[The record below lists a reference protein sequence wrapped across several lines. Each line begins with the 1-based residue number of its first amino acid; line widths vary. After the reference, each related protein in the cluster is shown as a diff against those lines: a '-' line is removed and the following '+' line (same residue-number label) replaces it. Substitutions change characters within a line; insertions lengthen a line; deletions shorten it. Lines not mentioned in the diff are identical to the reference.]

1 MSCREVNMLTKKQ
14 RELLLF
20 LEERISQSGVTPS
33 FEEMKKK
40 VGLKSKSGIHRLI
53 SALEDRGFIK
63 KLPFKARAIEILKVP
78 NIKQKSS
85 DESIKAMSDHV
96 VELPL
101 VGRIAAGLPIEAIE
115 ASENSFYVPKVLTR
129 GSDSFVLEVRGDSMI
144 DAGINDGD
152 FAIIKKQTTANNG
165 DITVALTNENEATL
179 KRFRK
184 RGDTI
189 ALEAANKAF
198 ETRIY
203 SAGQISIQ
211 GILIGLIRQY

>member
-1 MSCREVNMLTKKQ
+1 MLTKKQ
-14 RELLLF
+14 HELLLF
-20 LEERISQSGVTPS
+20 LEEKIAKSGVTPS
-33 FEEMKKK
+33 FEEMKNK

-63 KLPFKARAIEILKVP
+63 KLPFKARAIEILKSP
-78 NIKQKSS
+78 NIRSKSI
-85 DESIKAMSDHV
+85 DKKDDTLDKHI
-96 VELPL
+96 VELPV

-115 ASENSFYVPKVLTR
+115 AGENSLFVSRFLTK
-129 GSDSFVLEVRGDSMI
+129 GSDSFILEIKGESMI

-152 FAIIKKQTTANNG
+152 FAIIKKQSSANNG
-165 DITVALTNENEATL
+165 DIVVALTDENEATL

-189 ALEAANKAF
+189 ALEAANELF

>member
-1 MSCREVNMLTKKQ
+1 MEAIMLTKKQ
-14 RELLLF
+14 HELLVF
-20 LEERISQSGVTPS
+20 LEERISLTGITPS

-63 KLPFKARAIEILKVP
+63 KLPFKARAIEILKLP
-78 NIKQKSS
+78 NIKPQSFNN
-85 DESIKAMSDHV
+85 KANEVDKNI
-96 VELPL
+96 VELPIA
-101 VGRIAAGLPIEAIE
+101 GRIAAGLPIEAIE
-115 ASENSFYVPKVLTR
+115 SGENSFYVPRVLTK
-129 GSDSFVLEVRGDSMI
+129 GADSFILEVRGDSMI
-144 DAGINDGD
+144 GAGINDGD

-165 DITVALTNENEATL
+165 DIAVALTNENEATL

-189 ALEAANKAF
+189 ALEAANELF

-203 SAGQISIQ
+203 SSGQITIQ
-211 GILIGLIRQY
+211 GIMIC

>member
-1 MSCREVNMLTKKQ
+1 MLTRKQ
-14 RELLLF
+14 RELLMF
-20 LEERISQSGVTPS
+20 LEERISRSGVTPS
-33 FEEMKKK
+33 FEEMKDK

-63 KLPFKARAIEILKVP
+63 KLPFKARAIEILKLP
-78 NIKQKSS
+78 NIKQRPL
-85 DESIKAMSDHV
+85 DEKTEIIDNQV
-96 VELPL
+96 VELPI

-115 ASENSFYVPKVLTR
+115 SGENTFYVPKVLAK
-129 GSDSFVLEVRGDSMI
+129 GSDSFILEVKGDSMI

-152 FAIIKKQTTANNG
+152 FAIIKKQNTANNG
-165 DITVALTNENEATL
+165 DIAVALINENEATL

-189 ALEAANKAF
+189 ALEAANELF

-203 SAGQISIQ
+203 SAGQINIQ
-211 GILIGLIRQY
+211 GILIGLIRRY

>member
-1 MSCREVNMLTKKQ
+1 MLTKKQ

-20 LEERISQSGVTPS
+20 LEDRISQTGITPS
-33 FEEMKKK
+33 FEEMMKK
-40 VGLKSKSGIHRLI
+40 VRLKSKSGIHRLI
-53 SALEDRGFIK
+53 SALEERGFIK
-63 KLPFKARAIEILKVP
+63 KLPFKARAIEILKLP
-78 NIKQKSS
+78 NIKKRPSN
-85 DESIKAMSDHV
+85 DRVKTINTHV

-115 ASENSFYVPKVLTR
+115 AGEDSLYVPKVLTR
-129 GSDSFVLEVRGDSMI
+129 GSDSFVLEIKGESMI

-152 FAIIKKQTTANNG
+152 LVIIKKQSTANNG
-165 DITVALTNENEATL
+165 DIAVALTNENEATL

-189 ALEAANKAF
+189 ALEAANEAF

>member
-1 MSCREVNMLTKKQ
+1 MLTKKQ
-14 RELLLF
+14 HELLLF
-20 LEERISQSGVTPS
+20 LEEKIAQSGVTPS
-33 FEEMKKK
+33 FEEMKNK

-63 KLPFKARAIEILKVP
+63 KLPFKARAIEILKLP
-78 NIKQKSS
+78 NIRSKSS
-85 DESIKAMSDHV
+85 DNKIDTLDKHI
-96 VELPL
+96 VELPV

-115 ASENSFYVPKVLTR
+115 EGESSLFVSKFLTK
-129 GSDSFVLEVRGDSMI
+129 GSDSFILEIKGDSMI

-152 FAIIKKQTTANNG
+152 FAIIKKQSSANNG
-165 DITVALTNENEATL
+165 EIVVALTDENEATL

-189 ALEAANKAF
+189 ALEAANELF

-203 SAGQISIQ
+203 SAGQVSIQ

>member
-1 MSCREVNMLTKKQ
+1 MLTKKQ
-14 RELLLF
+14 HELLLF

-33 FEEMKKK
+33 FEEMKNK

-63 KLPFKARAIEILKVP
+63 KLPFKARAIEILKSP
-78 NIKQKSS
+78 NIKSKP
-85 DESIKAMSDHV
+85 SDHKPDTLDKQV
-96 VELPL
+96 VELPV

-115 ASENSFYVPKVLTR
+115 SGENSLFVSRFLTK
-129 GSDSFVLEVRGDSMI
+129 GSDSFILEIKGESMI

-152 FAIIKKQTTANNG
+152 FAIIKKQSTANNG
-165 DITVALTNENEATL
+165 EIVVALTDENEATL

-189 ALEAANKAF
+189 ALEAANELF

>member
-1 MSCREVNMLTKKQ
+1 MLTRKQ
-14 RELLLF
+14 QELLFF
-20 LEERISQSGVTPS
+20 LDERISQSGVTPS
-33 FEEMKKK
+33 FEEMKVK

-63 KLPFKARAIEILKVP
+63 KLPFKARAIEILKLP
-78 NIKQKSS
+78 SIKQKPS
-85 DESIKAMSDHV
+85 DEKIEIMDNQV
-96 VELPL
+96 VELPI

-115 ASENSFYVPKVLTR
+115 SGENTFYVPKVLAK
-129 GSDSFVLEVRGDSMI
+129 GSDSFILEVKGDSMI

-152 FAIIKKQTTANNG
+152 FAIIKKQNTANNG
-165 DITVALTNENEATL
+165 DIAVALTNENEATL

-189 ALEAANKAF
+189 ALEAANELF

-203 SAGQISIQ
+203 SAGQINIQ
-211 GILIGLIRQY
+211 GILIGLIRRY

>member
-1 MSCREVNMLTKKQ
+1 MLTKKQ
-14 RELLLF
+14 HELLLF

-33 FEEMKKK
+33 FEEMKNK

-63 KLPFKARAIEILKVP
+63 KLPFKARAIEILKSP
-78 NIKQKSS
+78 NIKSNSS
-85 DESIKAMSDHV
+85 DFKPDTLDKQV
-96 VELPL
+96 VELPV

-115 ASENSFYVPKVLTR
+115 AGENSLFVSKFLTK
-129 GSDSFVLEVRGDSMI
+129 GSDSFILEIKGESMI

-152 FAIIKKQTTANNG
+152 FAIIKKQSTANNG
-165 DITVALTNENEATL
+165 EIVVALTDENEATL

-189 ALEAANKAF
+189 ALEAANELF

>member
-1 MSCREVNMLTKKQ
+1 MLTKKQ
-14 RELLLF
+14 HELLLF
-20 LEERISQSGVTPS
+20 LEERISLSGITPS

-53 SALEDRGFIK
+53 SGLEERGFIK
-63 KLPFKARAIEILKVP
+63 KLPFKARAIEVLKSS
-78 NIKQKSS
+78 NTKQKLS
-85 DESIKAMSDHV
+85 DEKITTSNDHI
-96 VELPL
+96 VELPI
-101 VGRIAAGLPIEAIE
+101 VGKIAAGLPIEAIE
-115 ASENSFYVPKVLTR
+115 SGENCLCVPKMLTR
-129 GSDSFVLEVRGDSMI
+129 GSDSFVLEIKGDSMI

-165 DITVALTNENEATL
+165 DIAVALTSENEATL

-189 ALEAANKAF
+189 ALEAANEAF

-203 SAGQISIQ
+203 SAGQINIQ

>member
-1 MSCREVNMLTKKQ
+1 MLTRKQ
-14 RELLLF
+14 KELLLF
-20 LEERISQSGVTPS
+20 LDERISQSGVTPS
-33 FEEMKKK
+33 FEEMKVK

-63 KLPFKARAIEILKVP
+63 KLPFKARAIEILKLP
-78 NIKQKSS
+78 DIKRRPL
-85 DESIKAMSDHV
+85 DEKTETIDNHV
-96 VELPL
+96 VELPI

-115 ASENSFYVPKVLTR
+115 SGESTFYVPKVLAK
-129 GSDSFVLEVRGDSMI
+129 GSDSFILEVKGDSMI

-152 FAIIKKQTTANNG
+152 FAIIKKQNTANNG
-165 DITVALTNENEATL
+165 DIAVALTNENEATL

-189 ALEAANKAF
+189 ALEAANESF

-203 SAGQISIQ
+203 SAGQINIQ

>member
-1 MSCREVNMLTKKQ
+1 MLTKKQ
-14 RELLLF
+14 RELLMF

-33 FEEMKKK
+33 FEEMKDR

-63 KLPFKARAIEILKVP
+63 KLPFKARAIEILKLP
-78 NIKQKSS
+78 NIKQRPL
-85 DESIKAMSDHV
+85 DEKTEIIDNQV
-96 VELPL
+96 VELPI

-115 ASENSFYVPKVLTR
+115 SGENTFYVPKVLAK
-129 GSDSFVLEVRGDSMI
+129 GSDSFILEVKGDSMI

-152 FAIIKKQTTANNG
+152 FAIIKKQNTANNG
-165 DITVALTNENEATL
+165 DIAVALTNENEATL

-189 ALEAANKAF
+189 ALEAANELF

-203 SAGQISIQ
+203 SAGQINIQ
-211 GILIGLIRQY
+211 GILIGLIRRY

>member
-1 MSCREVNMLTKKQ
+1 MLTKKQ
-14 RELLLF
+14 HELLIF
-20 LEERISQSGVTPS
+20 LEERIAHSGVTPS

-63 KLPFKARAIEILKVP
+63 KLPFKARAIEIIKSP
-78 NIKQKSS
+78 NTKSKSS
-85 DESIKAMSDHV
+85 GHNPDTLDKQV
-96 VELPL
+96 VELPV

-115 ASENSFYVPKVLTR
+115 AGENSLFVSRFLTR
-129 GSDSFVLEVRGDSMI
+129 GSDSFILEIKGESMI

-152 FAIIKKQTTANNG
+152 FAIIKKQSIANNG
-165 DITVALTNENEATL
+165 EIVVALTDENEATL

-189 ALEAANKAF
+189 ALEAANELF

>member
-1 MSCREVNMLTKKQ
+1 MLTKKQ
-14 RELLLF
+14 CELLLF
-20 LEERISQSGVTPS
+20 LEKRIALSGVTPS
-33 FEEMKKK
+33 FEEMKNK

-53 SALEDRGFIK
+53 SALEDRGFIR
-63 KLPFKARAIEILKVP
+63 KLPFKARAIEILKLP
-78 NIKQKSS
+78 NIRSKSS
-85 DESIKAMSDHV
+85 DNKNDKLDNHI
-96 VELPL
+96 VELP
-101 VGRIAAGLPIEAIE
+101 VIGRIAAGLPIEAIE
-115 ASENSFYVPKVLTR
+115 TGESSLFVSKFLTK
-129 GSDSFVLEVRGDSMI
+129 GSDSFILEIKGESMI

-152 FAIIKKQTTANNG
+152 YAIIKKQSSANNG
-165 DITVALTNENEATL
+165 EIVVALTDENEATL

-189 ALEAANKAF
+189 ALEAANELF

>member
-1 MSCREVNMLTKKQ
+1 MEAIMLTKKQ
-14 RELLLF
+14 HELLVF
-20 LEERISQSGVTPS
+20 LEERISLTGVTPS

-63 KLPFKARAIEILKVP
+63 KLPFKARAIEILKLP
-78 NIKQKSS
+78 NIKPQSFNN
-85 DESIKAMSDHV
+85 KANEVDKNI
-96 VELPL
+96 VELPIA
-101 VGRIAAGLPIEAIE
+101 GRIAAGLPIEAIE
-115 ASENSFYVPKVLTR
+115 SGENSFYVPRVLTK
-129 GSDSFVLEVRGDSMI
+129 GADSFILEVRGDSMI
-144 DAGINDGD
+144 GAGINDGD

-165 DITVALTNENEATL
+165 DIAVALTNENEATL

-189 ALEAANKAF
+189 ALEAANEAY

-211 GILIGLIRQY
+211 GILIGLIRKY

>member
-1 MSCREVNMLTKKQ
+1 MLTRKQ
-14 RELLLF
+14 HELLLL

-33 FEEMKKK
+33 FEEMKNK

-53 SALEDRGFIK
+53 SALEDRGFIR
-63 KLPFKARAIEILKVP
+63 KLPFKARAIEILKSP
-78 NIKQKSS
+78 NVNQKSL
-85 DESIKAMSDHV
+85 DKKTTTIDNQV
-96 VELPL
+96 VEIPI

-115 ASENSFYVPKVLTR
+115 SGENTFYVPKVLTK
-129 GSDSFVLEVRGDSMI
+129 GSDSFILEIKGDSMV

-152 FAIIKKQTTANNG
+152 FAIIKKQNTANNG
-165 DITVALTNENEATL
+165 DIAVALTTENEATL

-189 ALEAANKAF
+189 ALEAANESF

>member
-1 MSCREVNMLTKKQ
+1 MLTKKQ
-14 RELLLF
+14 HELLLF
-20 LEERISQSGVTPS
+20 LEERISHTGVTPS
-33 FEEMKKK
+33 FEEMMKK

-53 SALEDRGFIK
+53 SALEERGFIK
-63 KLPFKARAIEILKVP
+63 KLPFKARAIEILKLP
-78 NIKQKSS
+78 NIKKRPS
-85 DESIKAMSDHV
+85 DDRVKTINDHI

-115 ASENSFYVPKVLTR
+115 ASENTLYVPKVLTR
-129 GSDSFVLEVRGDSMI
+129 GSDSFVLEVKGESMI

-152 FAIIKKQTTANNG
+152 LAIIKKQSTANNG
-165 DITVALTNENEATL
+165 DIAVALTDENEATL

-189 ALEAANKAF
+189 ALEAANEAF

-211 GILIGLIRQY
+211 GVLIGLIRQY

>member
-1 MSCREVNMLTKKQ
+1 MLTKKQ
-14 RELLLF
+14 HELLLF
-20 LEERISQSGVTPS
+20 LEEKIAQSGVTPS
-33 FEEMKKK
+33 FEEMKNK

-63 KLPFKARAIEILKVP
+63 KLPFKARAIEILKSP
-78 NIKQKSS
+78 NIRSKSS
-85 DESIKAMSDHV
+85 DNKIDTLDKHI
-96 VELPL
+96 VELPV

-115 ASENSFYVPKVLTR
+115 AGESSLFVSKFLTK
-129 GSDSFVLEVRGDSMI
+129 GSDSFILEIKGESMI

-152 FAIIKKQTTANNG
+152 FAIIKKQSTANNG
-165 DITVALTNENEATL
+165 EIVVALTDENEATL

-189 ALEAANKAF
+189 ALEAANELF

-211 GILIGLIRQY
+211 GIMIGLIRQYQ

>member
-1 MSCREVNMLTKKQ
+1 MLTRKQ
-14 RELLLF
+14 RELLVF
-20 LEERISQSGVTPS
+20 LEERISQSGITPS
-33 FEEMKKK
+33 FEEMKEK

-63 KLPFKARAIEILKVP
+63 KLPFKARAIEILKLP
-78 NIKQKSS
+78 NIKQKPL
-85 DESIKAMSDHV
+85 DEKTEIIDNQV
-96 VELPL
+96 VELPI

-115 ASENSFYVPKVLTR
+115 SGENTFYVPKVLAK
-129 GSDSFVLEVRGDSMI
+129 GSDSFILEVKGDSMI

-152 FAIIKKQTTANNG
+152 FAIIKKQNTANNG
-165 DITVALTNENEATL
+165 DIAVALTNENEATL

-189 ALEAANKAF
+189 ALEAANELF

-203 SAGQISIQ
+203 SAGQINIQ
-211 GILIGLIRQY
+211 GILIGLIRRY

>member
-1 MSCREVNMLTKKQ
+1 MLTRKQ
-14 RELLLF
+14 RELLMF

-33 FEEMKKK
+33 FEEMKDK

-63 KLPFKARAIEILKVP
+63 KLPFKARAIEILKLP
-78 NIKQKSS
+78 NIKQRPLDDKTEII
-85 DESIKAMSDHV
+85 DNQV
-96 VELPL
+96 VELPI

-115 ASENSFYVPKVLTR
+115 SGENTFYVPKVLAK
-129 GSDSFVLEVRGDSMI
+129 GSDSFILEVKGDSMI

-152 FAIIKKQTTANNG
+152 FAIIKKQNTANNG
-165 DITVALTNENEATL
+165 DIAVALTNENEATL

-189 ALEAANKAF
+189 ALEAANELF

-203 SAGQISIQ
+203 SAGQINIQ
-211 GILIGLIRQY
+211 GILIGLIRRY

>member
-1 MSCREVNMLTKKQ
+1 MLTKKQ

-20 LEERISQSGVTPS
+20 LEERISQSGITPS

-63 KLPFKARAIEILKVP
+63 KLPFKARAIEILKLP
-78 NIKQKSS
+78 KTKKKFSDDIIKVNK
-85 DESIKAMSDHV
+85 DHV
-96 VELPL
+96 VELPI

-115 ASENSFYVPKVLTR
+115 ADENSLYVPKVLTG
-129 GSDSFVLEVRGDSMI
+129 GSDSFVLEIKGNSMI
-144 DAGINDGD
+144 DAGIHDGD
-152 FAIIKKQTTANNG
+152 FAIIKKQSTANNG
-165 DITVALTNENEATL
+165 DIAVALTSENEATL

-189 ALEAANKAF
+189 ALEAANEEF

-211 GILIGLIRQY
+211 GVLIGLIRQY

>member
-1 MSCREVNMLTKKQ
+1 MLTRKQ
-14 RELLLF
+14 HELLMF
-20 LEERISQSGVTPS
+20 LEERISKSGVTPS
-33 FEEMKKK
+33 FEEMKDK

-63 KLPFKARAIEILKVP
+63 KLPFKARAIEILKLP
-78 NIKQKSS
+78 NIIKQRPL
-85 DESIKAMSDHV
+85 DEKTEIIDNQV
-96 VELPL
+96 VELPI

-115 ASENSFYVPKVLTR
+115 SGENTFYVPKVLAK
-129 GSDSFVLEVRGDSMI
+129 GSDSFILEVKGDSMI

-152 FAIIKKQTTANNG
+152 FAIIKKQNTANNG
-165 DITVALTNENEATL
+165 DIAVALTNENEATL

-189 ALEAANKAF
+189 ALEAANELF

-203 SAGQISIQ
+203 SAGQINIQ
-211 GILIGLIRQY
+211 GILIGLIRRY

>member
-1 MSCREVNMLTKKQ
+1 MLTKKQ
-14 RELLLF
+14 HELLLF
-20 LEERISQSGVTPS
+20 LEERISISGVTPS

-53 SALEDRGFIK
+53 SGLEERGFIK
-63 KLPFKARAIEILKVP
+63 KLPFKARAIEILK
-78 NIKQKSS
+78 SS
-85 DESIKAMSDHV
+85 NTKKISADNKITMNNDHI
-96 VELPL
+96 VELPI

-115 ASENSFYVPKVLTR
+115 SGENCLYVPKMLTR
-129 GSDSFVLEVRGDSMI
+129 GSDSFVLEIKGDSMI
-144 DAGINDGD
+144 DAGISDGD
-152 FAIIKKQTTANNG
+152 FAIIKKQSTANNG
-165 DITVALTNENEATL
+165 DIAVALTNENEATL

-189 ALEAANKAF
+189 ALEAANEAF

>member
-1 MSCREVNMLTKKQ
+1 MLTKKQ
-14 RELLLF
+14 HELLLF
-20 LEERISQSGVTPS
+20 LEERISDSGVTPS
-33 FEEMKKK
+33 FEEMKRK

-63 KLPFKARAIEILKVP
+63 KLPFKARAIEILKLP
-78 NIKQKSS
+78 KTKKKFSDDIIKVNN
-85 DESIKAMSDHV
+85 DHV
-96 VELPL
+96 VELPI

-115 ASENSFYVPKVLTR
+115 AGENSLYVPKVLTG
-129 GSDSFVLEVRGDSMI
+129 GSDSFVLEIKGDSMI

-152 FAIIKKQTTANNG
+152 FAIIKKQSTANNG
-165 DITVALTNENEATL
+165 DIAVALTSENEATL

-189 ALEAANKAF
+189 ALEAANEEF

-211 GILIGLIRQY
+211 GVLIGLIRQY

>member
-1 MSCREVNMLTKKQ
+1 MLTKKQ
-14 RELLLF
+14 HELLLF
-20 LEERISQSGVTPS
+20 LEEKIAQSGVSPS
-33 FEEMKKK
+33 FEEMKNK

-63 KLPFKARAIEILKVP
+63 KLPFKARAIEILKSP
-78 NIKQKSS
+78 NIKSKP
-85 DESIKAMSDHV
+85 SDHKPDTLDKQV
-96 VELPL
+96 VELPV

-115 ASENSFYVPKVLTR
+115 AGENSLFVSRFLTK
-129 GSDSFVLEVRGDSMI
+129 GSDSFILEIKGESMI

-152 FAIIKKQTTANNG
+152 FAIIKKQSTANNG
-165 DITVALTNENEATL
+165 EIVVALTDENEATL

-189 ALEAANKAF
+189 ALEAANELF

>member
-1 MSCREVNMLTKKQ
+1 MLTRKQ
-14 RELLLF
+14 RELLMF
-20 LEERISQSGVTPS
+20 LEERISRSGVTPS
-33 FEEMKKK
+33 FEEMKDK

-63 KLPFKARAIEILKVP
+63 KLPFKARAIEILKLP
-78 NIKQKSS
+78 NIKQRPL
-85 DESIKAMSDHV
+85 DEKTEIIDNQV
-96 VELPL
+96 VELPI

-115 ASENSFYVPKVLTR
+115 SGENTFYVPKVLAK
-129 GSDSFVLEVRGDSMI
+129 GSDSFILEVKGDSMI

-152 FAIIKKQTTANNG
+152 FAIIKKQNTANNG
-165 DITVALTNENEATL
+165 DIAVALTNENEATL

-189 ALEAANKAF
+189 ALEAANELF

-203 SAGQISIQ
+203 SAGQINIQ
-211 GILIGLIRQY
+211 GILIGLIRRY

>member
-1 MSCREVNMLTKKQ
+1 MLTKKQ
-14 RELLLF
+14 HELLVF
-20 LEERISQSGVTPS
+20 LEEKIAQSGVTPS
-33 FEEMKKK
+33 FEEMKNK

-63 KLPFKARAIEILKVP
+63 KLPYKARAIEILKSA
-78 NIKQKSS
+78 NKKSKSLNQKDDTLDKQ
-85 DESIKAMSDHV
+85 I
-96 VELPL
+96 VELPV

-115 ASENSFYVPKVLTR
+115 EGESSLFVSKFLTKGSESFI
-129 GSDSFVLEVRGDSMI
+129 LEIKGESMI
-144 DAGINDGD
+144 GAGINDGD
-152 FAIIKKQTTANNG
+152 FAIIKKQSVANNG
-165 DITVALTNENEATL
+165 EIVVALTDENEATL

-189 ALEAANKAF
+189 ALEAANELF

>member
-1 MSCREVNMLTKKQ
+1 MLTRKQ
-14 RELLLF
+14 RELLMF
-20 LEERISQSGVTPS
+20 LEERISRSGVTPS
-33 FEEMKKK
+33 FEEMKDK

-63 KLPFKARAIEILKVP
+63 KLPFKARAIEILKLP
-78 NIKQKSS
+78 NIKQRPL
-85 DESIKAMSDHV
+85 DEKTEIIDNQV
-96 VELPL
+96 VELPI

-115 ASENSFYVPKVLTR
+115 SGENTFYVPKVLAK
-129 GSDSFVLEVRGDSMI
+129 GSDSFILEVKGDSMI

-152 FAIIKKQTTANNG
+152 FAIIKKQNTANNG

-189 ALEAANKAF
+189 ALEAANELF

-203 SAGQISIQ
+203 SAGQINIQ
-211 GILIGLIRQY
+211 GILIGLIRRY

>member
-1 MSCREVNMLTKKQ
+1 MLTKKQ
-14 RELLLF
+14 HELLLF

-33 FEEMKKK
+33 FEEMKNK

-63 KLPFKARAIEILKVP
+63 KLPFKARAIEILKSP
-78 NIKQKSS
+78 NIKPKP
-85 DESIKAMSDHV
+85 SDHKPDTLVKQV
-96 VELPL
+96 VELPV

-115 ASENSFYVPKVLTR
+115 AGENSLFVSRFLTK
-129 GSDSFVLEVRGDSMI
+129 GSDSFILEIKGESMI

-152 FAIIKKQTTANNG
+152 FAIIKKQSTANNG
-165 DITVALTNENEATL
+165 EIVVALTDENEATL

-189 ALEAANKAF
+189 ALEAANELF

>member
-1 MSCREVNMLTKKQ
+1 MLTKKQ
-14 RELLLF
+14 HELLLF
-20 LEERISQSGVTPS
+20 LEEKIAQSGVTPS
-33 FEEMKKK
+33 FEEMKNK

-63 KLPFKARAIEILKVP
+63 KLPFKARAIEILKSP
-78 NIKQKSS
+78 NIRSKSS
-85 DESIKAMSDHV
+85 DNKIDTLDKHI
-96 VELPL
+96 VELPV

-115 ASENSFYVPKVLTR
+115 TGESSLFVSKFLTK
-129 GSDSFVLEVRGDSMI
+129 GLDSFILEIKGESMI
-144 DAGINDGD
+144 DAGINDWD
-152 FAIIKKQTTANNG
+152 FAIIKKQSTANNG
-165 DITVALTNENEATL
+165 EIVVALTDENEATL

-189 ALEAANKAF
+189 ALEAANELF

>member
-1 MSCREVNMLTKKQ
+1 MLTRKQ
-14 RELLLF
+14 RELLMF

-33 FEEMKKK
+33 FEEMKDK

-63 KLPFKARAIEILKVP
+63 KLPFKARAIEILKLP
-78 NIKQKSS
+78 NIKKRPL
-85 DESIKAMSDHV
+85 DEKTEIIENQV
-96 VELPL
+96 VELPI

-115 ASENSFYVPKVLTR
+115 SGENTFYVPKVLAK
-129 GSDSFVLEVRGDSMI
+129 GSDSFILEVKGDSMI

-152 FAIIKKQTTANNG
+152 FAIIKKQNTANNG
-165 DITVALTNENEATL
+165 DIAVALTNENEATL

-189 ALEAANKAF
+189 ALEAANELF

-203 SAGQISIQ
+203 SAGQINIQ
-211 GILIGLIRQY
+211 GILIGLIRRY